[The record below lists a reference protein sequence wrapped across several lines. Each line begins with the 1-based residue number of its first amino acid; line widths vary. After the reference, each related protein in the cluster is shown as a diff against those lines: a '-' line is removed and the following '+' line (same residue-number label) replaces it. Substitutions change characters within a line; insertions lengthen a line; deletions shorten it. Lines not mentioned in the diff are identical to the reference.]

1 MSLASQDLP
10 SDADALRALA
20 AALQAQ
26 LAEKDLAIAARD
38 AEIHAKTLHIEK
50 LKAQLAVL
58 RRARFGRSSEKLDQ
72 AIEQLELLIG
82 ELEEGEALT
91 RSRAVPVGPSSERS
105 PKPARAGGRQ
115 RLPEHL
121 PRETVSHPA
130 PRTCPGCGGTKLSML
145 GEDVSE
151 VLEYVPSYLRSV
163 TMVRGL
169 LVLSRP
175 RARRKKRLAACL
187 GSLRDTCCQSV
198 TELAPRQLRASI
210 LMRFGS
216 PAPCM

>member
-1 MSLASQDLP
+1 MSLVSQDLP
-10 SDADALRALA
+10 SDPDALRALVA
-20 AALQAQ
+20 VLQAQ
-26 LAEKDLAIAARD
+26 LAERDWAIAARD

-121 PRETVSHPA
+121 PGLRRHEAEHAGRGRQRGARIRAVLLQGRA
-130 PRTCPGCGGTKLSML
+130 PRPAADELPGLRDHQPGTGAILADRAWPART
-145 GEDVSE
+145 GAARACADRE
-151 VLEYVPSYLRSV
+151 VL
-163 TMVRGL
+163 
-169 LVLSRP
+169 
-175 RARRKKRLAACL
+175 
-187 GSLRDTCCQSV
+187 
-198 TELAPRQLRASI
+198 
-210 LMRFGS
+210 
-216 PAPCM
+216 